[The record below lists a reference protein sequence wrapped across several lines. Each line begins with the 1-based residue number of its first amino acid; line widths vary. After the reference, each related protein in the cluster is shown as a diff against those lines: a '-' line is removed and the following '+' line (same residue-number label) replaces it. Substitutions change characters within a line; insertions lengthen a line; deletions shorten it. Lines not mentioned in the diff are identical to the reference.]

1 MALQALAKF
10 ASMTVVSSA
19 DEGSGLELNAMYG
32 GETHT
37 FERITRRNALLLQ
50 TLQVRRCLSIMVV
63 VVLTSQHVHL
73 YDSSS

>member
-10 ASMTVVSSA
+10 ASLTLVSSG
-19 DEGSGLELNAMYG
+19 DEAGGLQLNAVYG

-50 TLQVRRCLSIMVV
+50 TLQVDRCLSIVV
-63 VVLTSQHVHL
+63 IV
-73 YDSSS
+73 